1 MAFLGDDY
9 IDGRDGFDFI
19 TYNDSL
25 SPINIDLKAGTV
37 TSVEGNDTIHS
48 IEMFFA
54 TKFDDVIY
62 GDENDT
68 WFKPDP

>member
-1 MAFLGDDY
+1 M
-9 IDGRDGFDFI
+9 
-19 TYNDSL
+19 
-25 SPINIDLKAGTV
+25 

-68 WFKPDP
+68 KKNQITVSFKNMNNTSEHIVVKDIRLLPIK